1 MNGLR
6 VAKRTAVYISTLR
19 VEQRL
24 ISFHY
29 LANIKMLSL
38 RDFHIITLVTNEQVY
53 RLSFSI
59 VLLLF
64 YISAIYNLQK
74 KTHRLSIH
82 WRNVDEHNYIFL
94 IISKNWAVPRSV
106 CNVLYI
112 ISIDDC
118 KCIHFQPIENKV
130 YKYLLGA
137 TLPNDAAYIWTL
149 NNTCFSYQWTIAP
162 PYTETDL
169 VLLSVSLY
177 VV

>member
-6 VAKRTAVYISTLR
+6 VAKRTAVYISTLLLIW

-82 WRNVDEHNYIFL
+82 
-94 IISKNWAVPRSV
+94 
-106 CNVLYI
+106 
-112 ISIDDC
+112 
-118 KCIHFQPIENKV
+118 
-130 YKYLLGA
+130 
-137 TLPNDAAYIWTL
+137 
-149 NNTCFSYQWTIAP
+149 
-162 PYTETDL
+162 
-169 VLLSVSLY
+169 
-177 VV
+177 